1 MEQYP
6 ARPVAC
12 ESPAWH
18 DCYSDY
24 YIEPKFNGWRILIDQ
39 ERQEVYG
46 RKGIRSALEQ
56 DVLERIQNAKIHSRW
71 IDGEWLGQRT
81 EYGKGSF
88 IVIDACEPV
97 PYDKRRKLFEH
108 LEVASFEPK
117 RNALMRM
124 PNLDH
129 SKLMAIWQE
138 MDFQNNKAGET
149 IFEGFVMKKDTKYP
163 WTQKPSYFSPQWHKM
178 RMRS

>member
-39 ERQEVYG
+39 ERKEV
-46 RKGIRSALEQ
+46 S
-56 DVLERIQNAKIHSRW
+56 
-71 IDGEWLGQRT
+71 
-81 EYGKGSF
+81 GKGSF

-108 LEVASFEPK
+108 LEVASFEA
-117 RNALMRM
+117 RSNALMRM

-129 SKLMAIWQE
+129 SKLRAIWQE

-178 RMRS
+178 RIRS